1 MRLVRNLIA
10 WIAVTAVIITMAPI
24 VMLIYILANA
34 VALPV
39 GGFLLIAYAIVG
51 GLPASAESSERWIV
65 LNTRTTGLLGII
77 TGVPAIV
84 MSNAIEKAYSLS
96 RN

>member
-10 WIAVTAVIITMAPI
+10 WIAVVAVIITMAP
-24 VMLIYILANA
+24 
-34 VALPV
+34 
-39 GGFLLIAYAIVG
+39 
-51 GLPASAESSERWIV
+51 
-65 LNTRTTGLLGII
+65 
-77 TGVPAIV
+77 IV